1 MNIAA
6 ESPRV
11 QSWDECRRQL
21 YLSKSQYNITMRRTY
36 RYRIYPTKSQMTL
49 LERTLE
55 ICRLVYNDT
64 LALRKDAWEQEQR
77 SISLYE
83 TNKILTQWKR
93 ERPELKE
100 VYAQVLQNVQVR
112 VDLAFKSFFRR
123 VKAGKKPGYPRF
135 KGKGRYDSFTYPQ
148 YGFKLDRDRLHL
160 SKIGDVRVVLHRPIE
175 GTIKT
180 LTIRRSSTGKWYACF
195 SVEYNPTSAP
205 QKESVVGIDVG
216 LESFATLSNGEKIEN
231 PRFFR
236 TDEKALAK
244 AQRRFSK
251 AEKGT
256 PEQKKARK
264 IVARIH
270 ERIANRRL
278 NFAHQTSRKVVDRFG
293 TIVFEDLDI
302 QNMQKNHH
310 LAKSIADVAWNMF
323 IRITESKAEDAGSRV
338 VLVNPRNTSQMCS
351 RCGMI
356 VAKTLSDRAH
366 SCPQC
371 GLVMDRDQNAAIN
384 IMRLGLQSQG

>member
-1 MNIAA
+1 MKA
-6 ESPRV
+6 
-11 QSWDECRRQL
+11 
-21 YLSKSQYNITMRRTY
+21 Y
-36 RYRIYPTKSQMTL
+36 RYRLFPTKSQVSQM
-49 LERTLE
+49 EQTLE
-55 ICRLVYNDT
+55 ICRWVYNET
-64 LALRKDAWEQEQR
+64 LAMRKNAWEQEQR
-77 SISLYE
+77 HISYYE
-83 TNKILTQWKR
+83 SKRQIPLWKK
-93 ERPELKE
+93 ERPELST
-100 VYAQVLQNVQVR
+100 VYSQVLQNVTLR
-112 VDLAFKSFFRR
+112 VDLAFKAFFRR
-123 VKAGKKPGYPRF
+123 LKSGEKPGYPRF

-148 YGFKLDRDRLHL
+148 YGFKLDGDRLHL
-160 SKIGDVRVVLHRPIE
+160 SKIGDVKIVLHRPIE

-180 LTIRRSSTGKWYACF
+180 LTIRRSATGKWYACF
-195 SVEYNPTSAP
+195 SVEYDPTPAP

-244 AQRRFSK
+244 AQRKLSK

-256 PEQKKARK
+256 PERKKARK
-264 IVARIH
+264 IVAHVH

-293 TIVFEDLDI
+293 TIVFEDLNI
-302 QNMQKNHH
+302 TNMQKNHH
-310 LAKSIADVAWNMF
+310 LAKSIADAAWSMF
-323 IRITESKAEDAGSRV
+323 ITITESKAEDAGSRV
-338 VLVNPRNTSQMCS
+338 ILVNPRNTSQICS

-356 VAKTLSDRAH
+356 VAKTLSDRVH
-366 SCPQC
+366 SCPHC

>member
-1 MNIAA
+1 MQMKA
-6 ESPRV
+6 
-11 QSWDECRRQL
+11 
-21 YLSKSQYNITMRRTY
+21 Y
-36 RYRIYPTKSQMTL
+36 RYRLFPTKSQVSQM
-49 LERTLE
+49 EQTLE
-55 ICRLVYNDT
+55 ICRWVYNET
-64 LALRKDAWEQEQR
+64 LAMRKNAWEQEQR
-77 SISLYE
+77 HISYYE
-83 TNKILTQWKR
+83 SKRQIPLWKK
-93 ERPELKE
+93 ERPELST
-100 VYAQVLQNVQVR
+100 VYSQVLQNVTLR
-112 VDLAFKSFFRR
+112 VDLAFKAFFRR
-123 VKAGKKPGYPRF
+123 LKSGEKPGYPRF

-148 YGFKLDRDRLHL
+148 YGFKLDGDRLHL
-160 SKIGDVRVVLHRPIE
+160 SKIGDVKIVLHRPIE

-180 LTIRRSSTGKWYACF
+180 LTIRRSATGKWYACF
-195 SVEYNPTSAP
+195 SVEYDPTPAP

-244 AQRRFSK
+244 AQRKLSK

-256 PEQKKARK
+256 PERKKARK
-264 IVARIH
+264 IVAHVH

-293 TIVFEDLDI
+293 TIVFEDLNI
-302 QNMQKNHH
+302 TNMQKNHH
-310 LAKSIADVAWNMF
+310 LAKSIADAAWSMF
-323 IRITESKAEDAGSRV
+323 ITITESKAEDAGSRV
-338 VLVNPRNTSQMCS
+338 ILVNPRNTSQICS

-356 VAKTLSDRAH
+356 VAKTLSDRVH
-366 SCPQC
+366 SCPHC